1 MKISKNILMLL
12 LINSVLISCASK
24 ESQIKEALQKEY
36 DGHVMADGITKY
48 NECTDSVSLGFEDDS
63 FYNLDT
69 PNNKNAVYVRTG
81 FLNNGKISPGFNG
94 ETAKLLKYLTTQNL
108 FTEKTVFAYNKQA
121 NKKSGAVYQM
131 YLPTD
136 EGKKYYYIMNNGKLV
151 FCFGNYRIK
160 SIDSYSNANFGVEGV
175 SVNYTLVLTDIA
187 SWAKNSPSYVMQSE
201 LKNLTKTKETFLAK
215 TNKGYEV
222 K

>member
-1 MKISKNILMLL
+1 MVGGALNF
-12 LINSVLISCASK
+12 LIGA
-24 ESQIKEALQKEY
+24 
-36 DGHVMADGITKY
+36 
-48 NECTDSVSLGFEDDS
+48 
-63 FYNLDT
+63 
-69 PNNKNAVYVRTG
+69 PNNKNAIYVRTG

-175 SVNYTLVLTDIA
+175 SVNYTLVLTDIT
-187 SWAKNSPSYVMQSE
+187 SWAKDSPSYVMQSE